1 MRMLEENCKKRL
13 GADGFQEIW
22 NHRWLNLSKKDR
34 KKYMKKE
41 VKSFV
46 NLGELEGISI
56 QSEEMEESENAID
69 EVYWKMIING
79 GDFQKRF
86 REYEMK

>member
-13 GADGFQEIW
+13 GANGFEEIW

-56 QSEEMEESENAID
+56 
-69 EVYWKMIING
+69 
-79 GDFQKRF
+79 
-86 REYEMK
+86 